1 MAYINGKRHRLG
13 NDDPHIWGTG
23 QFADGAGKIL
33 GQIAVLPKLLH
44 AEGQLGESGGGIAAA
59 LHGAGG
65 VIRMAFVDDAVQT
78 HPGNGGN
85 DAELAPGVF
94 EHRVLLD
101 MDFKESFNVRGI
113 DLFSGQGIRVEP
125 ERTQCIVGGPLG
137 VAQRFK
143 PSTSI
148 CPAMPLLP
156 RHVEPKFDPSS
167 SAKAMNSMARS
178 GLYPSSW
185 KERSASSA
193 ATTPYVPS

>member
-1 MAYINGKRHRLG
+1 MRCRRI
-13 NDDPHIWGTG
+13 
-23 QFADGAGKIL
+23 
-33 GQIAVLPKLLH
+33 
-44 AEGQLGESGGGIAAA
+44 
-59 LHGAGG
+59 
-65 VIRMAFVDDAVQT
+65 
-78 HPGNGGN
+78 PGNGGN

-137 VAQRFK
+137 VAQAFQ
-143 PSTSI
+143 
-148 CPAMPLLP
+148 ALHVDLP
-156 RHVEPKFDPSS
+156 RNALTGRGHVEPKFDPSS